1 MNGKLP
7 EKTSCKGYRH
17 TESLQIT
24 YHPISVS
31 PNLPIPNA
39 PIPPVL
45 QSPNPLSPNSK
56 LLCTFTRSAWC
67 MVIFP
72 LSFSPL
78 SPASAGMQQ
87 ESATFTGSQCTVSMQ
102 WQCQSALCHWTV
114 HIVQTG
120 VCSVESGT
128 VAMFGQVS
136 PRCARCKLLTGPVNN
151 KLLILHC

>member
-87 ESATFTGSQCTVSMQ
+87 HSATFTGSQCTVG
-102 WQCQSALCHWTV
+102 A
-114 HIVQTG
+114 
-120 VCSVESGT
+120 
-128 VAMFGQVS
+128 VAMSVCTMPLDS
-136 PRCARCKLLTGPVNN
+136 AHCADWSVQCGEWDSGNVWTGLT
-151 KLLILHC
+151 